1 MTSFA
6 KPVLLA
12 AAATMLMGIA
22 PAAPPPSPQLLEL
35 LDPTRT
41 MRSLCG
47 SKAAGSALRQRLQFA
62 AAYQAQQAGA
72 GGAVPLLAGLG
83 GTSFKITAAD
93 PMAQRYFDQGLMLA
107 YGFNH
112 HGAIAAFREAQ
123 RRDPGCA
130 MCFWGEALAYGPNIN
145 APMDAA
151 SLAPTMTALRR
162 ATALKAAATPVEQ
175 ALIEALG
182 ARYSDTKTADRA
194 ALDMAYAEAML
205 KVAARF
211 PEHDDAAILAAEAV
225 MDTSPWNYWEADG
238 RTPKGRIGEAVTL
251 IERVMA
257 RNPQHAQAAHVY
269 IHLVE
274 ASDAKR
280 AEAAADRLAKPLA
293 PAAGHLVHMPS
304 HIYYVLGRFDD
315 SIRVNVAAVRADEA
329 WLKASDDKGIYRYG
343 YYPHNVHFLVA
354 SAQML
359 GDMKTAIAEAQRLRA
374 LLDPDVSVAIA
385 WIQAID
391 AAPYQAYAQ
400 FAAPAEILALPTPD
414 PRLPF
419 VTAMRHYA
427 RAVAYAQQR
436 DDARAGAEIAAIAKL
451 RTTANFANEVAQGM
465 PAPDLMQIAEHVA
478 QGRLAYAHGRYAEAA
493 RHYRNAIAVEDKLP
507 YMEPPWWYYPVRQS
521 LGAALY
527 RAGDREGARQAFL
540 DALARSP
547 DNGWVLYGLATTQQ
561 AMGDTQAAA
570 ASTAALDRRWRG
582 DRAWLSI
589 DRL

>member
-1 MTSFA
+1 MISFA
-6 KPVLLA
+6 KPILLA
-12 AAATMLMGIA
+12 VAATALMGVA
-22 PAAPPPSPQLLEL
+22 PAPPPSPQLLEL

-41 MRSLCG
+41 MRNLCG
-47 SKAAGSALRQRLQFA
+47 SSREAGKILRQRLQFA
-62 AAYQAQQAGA
+62 AAWQAQQAGS
-72 GGAVPLLAGLG
+72 GGAMPLLTGLG
-83 GTSFKITAAD
+83 GTHFTITTRD

-112 HGAIAAFREAQ
+112 HGAIGAFRAAQ
-123 RRDPGCA
+123 RRDPQCA

-151 SLAPTMTALRR
+151 SLVPTMTALRR
-162 ATALKAAATPVEQ
+162 ATALQAGATPVEQ
-175 ALIEALG
+175 ALIDALG
-182 ARYSDTKTADRA
+182 ARYSVAKAADRA
-194 ALDMAYAEAML
+194 ELDMAYADAML

-238 RTPKGRIGEAVTL
+238 RTPKGKIGEAVTL

-257 RNPQHAQAAHVY
+257 RNPAHAQAAHVY

-280 AEAAADRLAKPLA
+280 AEAAADRLARPLV

-315 SIRVNVAAVRADEA
+315 SIRVNIDAVRADEA
-329 WLKASDDKGIYRYG
+329 WLKASGDKGIYRYG
-343 YYPHNVHFLVA
+343 YYPHNVHFLVT

-359 GDMKTAIAEAQRLRA
+359 GDMKTAITEARRLRA
-374 LLDPDVSVAIA
+374 LLDPDVSASIA

-400 FAAPAEILALPTPD
+400 FAAPEEILALPAPD
-414 PRLPF
+414 PRLPY

-436 DDARAGAEIAAIAKL
+436 DDARANAEIAAIGKL
-451 RTTANFANEVAQGM
+451 RTTNDFAGEIAQGM
-465 PAPDLMQIAEHVA
+465 PAPDLLQLAELVA
-478 QGRLAYAHGRYAEAA
+478 QGRLSYAHGRYAEAA
-493 RHYRNAIAVEDKLP
+493 KHYRDAIAVEDKLT
-507 YMEPPWWYYPVRQS
+507 YMEPPWWYYPVHQS
-521 LGAALY
+521 LGAALL
-527 RAGDREGARQAFL
+527 RAGDREGARQAFMT
-540 DALARSP
+540 ALAKSP
-547 DNGWVLYGLATTQQ
+547 DNAWALYGLMTAQQ
-561 AMGDTQAAA
+561 ALGQTTEAAA
-570 ASTAALDRRWRG
+570 TRAAHLRRWRG
-582 DRAWLSI
+582 HDGWLSI